1 VIYIIPAGSNSPRMP
16 RIAPPVSLAPEQAN
30 ELRRTVRAST
40 SSASSVTR
48 CQIVLL
54 ASAGETNQ
62 GIADALEVPEQTVS
76 KWRRR
81 FVKLGMAGL
90 QDSPRSGRP
99 MRLSTDSINKVLTEV
114 TKPPASRTQWSIRS
128 MARHAG
134 VSKSHVQ
141 TLWSRNDTKPHI
153 RRTFKLSRDPN
164 FEPKFWDIIGL
175 YLNPPQKALVLCC
188 DEKSQ
193 CQALERTQPGLPLG
207 MGHVCTETHDY
218 IRHGTLT
225 LFAALSYLDGKVV
238 SQTAARHTHVEWLK
252 FLKHIDRECPSDVD
266 LHLIVDNY
274 ATHKHAEV
282 RAWLAK
288 HPRFHMHFTPTSSSW
303 MNMVERFFR
312 DLTVDV
318 VRHGSFT
325 SVKELGYAI
334 TNYLAERNLNPTR
347 YEWRADGAETLA
359 KIMRARE
366 KAGILVQGT

>member
-1 VIYIIPAGSNSPRMP
+1 MFRPSGA
-16 RIAPPVSLAPEQAN
+16 A
-30 ELRRTVRAST
+30 TT
-40 SSASSVTR
+40 SSPT
-48 CQIVLL
+48 
-54 ASAGETNQ
+54 
-62 GIADALEVPEQTVS
+62 
-76 KWRRR
+76 
-81 FVKLGMAGL
+81 
-90 QDSPRSGRP
+90 SG
-99 MRLSTDSINKVLTEV
+99 
-114 TKPPASRTQWSIRS
+114 
-128 MARHAG
+128 
-134 VSKSHVQ
+134 
-141 TLWSRNDTKPHI
+141 
-153 RRTFKLSRDPN
+153 
-164 FEPKFWDIIGL
+164 
-175 YLNPPQKALVLCC
+175 NP
-188 DEKSQ
+188 
-193 CQALERTQPGLPLG
+193 T
-207 MGHVCTETHDY
+207 
-218 IRHGTLT
+218 
-225 LFAALSYLDGKVV
+225 
-238 SQTAARHTHVEWLK
+238 
-252 FLKHIDRECPSDVD
+252 DVD